1 MDSIRNKMMAFNI
14 IIGVI
19 AGVST
24 GNTLLGV
31 AATVVLSIPVLLLT
45 ERQWQNVYERLK
57 EIEGN
62 KRS

>member
-1 MDSIRNKMMAFNI
+1 MKPIRNKMMAFNI

-31 AATVVLSIPVLLLT
+31 AATVALSIPVLLLT
-45 ERQWQNVYERLK
+45 ERQWQNVYERFK